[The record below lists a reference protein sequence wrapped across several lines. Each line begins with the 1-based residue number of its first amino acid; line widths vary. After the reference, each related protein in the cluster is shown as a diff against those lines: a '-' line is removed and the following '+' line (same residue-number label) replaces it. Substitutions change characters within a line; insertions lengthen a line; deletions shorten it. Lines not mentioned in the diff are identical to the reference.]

1 MKRAVLIIF
10 LAGFCKLFAEF
21 EFDILGNITASTSFP
36 IAQPK
41 APIYTNKI
49 LSSTEAIFGLSLQIG
64 GQIPQNSIKG
74 VSVLLDIKIENETIV
89 LGTNSKT
96 SYSNSNSGEKF
107 ELNSVKDM
115 VKITGLNLGLGLT
128 TKFIFGSVNSLVPRD
143 TVFGFGI
150 GAKVLAAS
158 QDINLGGGIVL
169 TPYFDI
175 FVEQRFFISRKLA
188 FVCGINIGADMV
200 ISSLNYGLDFFF
212 LGYNQNANIMPYYPS
227 LNIGLSIGLH
237 FGN

>member
-41 APIYTNKI
+41 PPIYTNKI
-49 LSSTEAIFGLSLQIG
+49 LGSTEAIFGLSLQIG

-89 LGTNSKT
+89 LGTNSE
-96 SYSNSNSGEKF
+96 NSFNNFK
-107 ELNSVKDM
+107 LNSAKDM

-200 ISSLNYGLDFFF
+200 ISSLNQGLDYLF
-212 LGYNQNANIMPYYPS
+212 LGYNLSANIMPYYPS

>member
-41 APIYTNKI
+41 NPIYTNKI
-49 LSSTEAIFGLSLQIG
+49 LNSTEAIFGLSLQIG

-89 LGTNSKT
+89 LGTNSEN
-96 SYSNSNSGEKF
+96 SYNKF
-107 ELNSVKDM
+107 KLNSAKDM

-200 ISSLNYGLDFFF
+200 ISSLNYGLDFFL
-212 LGYNQNANIMPYYPS
+212 LGYNPSANIMPYYPS

>member
-1 MKRAVLIIF
+1 MKRAILIIF

-36 IAQPK
+36 VSQPTT
-41 APIYTNKI
+41 PINNSKI
-49 LSSTEAIFGLSLQIG
+49 LSSTEAIFGASLQIG
-64 GQIPQNSIKG
+64 GQIPKDSIKG
-74 VSVLLDIKIENETIV
+74 ISVLLDIKIENETIV
-89 LGTNSKT
+89 LGTNSATKYGDMT
-96 SYSNSNSGEKF
+96 
-107 ELNSVKDM
+107 LNGAKDM
-115 VKITGLNLGLGLT
+115 VKITGLNLGLGLA

-150 GAKVLAAS
+150 GAKVLASS
-158 QDINLGGGIVL
+158 QDVNLGGGIVL
-169 TPYFDI
+169 TPYLDI
-175 FVEQRFFISRKLA
+175 FVEQRFFLSRKLA

-200 ISSLNYGLDFFF
+200 ISSFSYGLDLFFIY
-212 LGYNQNANIMPYYPS
+212 YNQNANVMPFYPS

>member
-89 LGTNSKT
+89 LGTNSE
-96 SYSNSNSGEKF
+96 NSFNTYK
-107 ELNSVKDM
+107 LNSAKDM

-200 ISSLNYGLDFFF
+200 ISSLNYGLDFFL
-212 LGYNQNANIMPYYPS
+212 LGYNPSANIMPYYPS

>member
-36 IAQPK
+36 ISAPK
-41 APIYTNKI
+41 NPIYTNKI
-49 LSSTEAIFGLSLQIG
+49 LGSTEAIFGLSLQIG

-89 LGTNSKT
+89 LGTNSEN
-96 SYSNSNSGEKF
+96 SYNKF
-107 ELNSVKDM
+107 KLNSAKDM

-188 FVCGINIGADMV
+188 FVCGINIGADIV
-200 ISSLNYGLDFFF
+200 ISSLNYGLDFFL
-212 LGYNQNANIMPYYPS
+212 LGYNPSANIMPYYPS

>member
-36 IAQPK
+36 IAQPT

-64 GQIPQNSIKG
+64 GQIPHNSIKG

-89 LGTNSKT
+89 LGTNSEN
-96 SYSNSNSGEKF
+96 SYNNYK
-107 ELNSVKDM
+107 LNSAKDM

-188 FVCGINIGADMV
+188 FVCGINIGTDIV
-200 ISSLNYGLDFFF
+200 ISSLNYGLDFFL
-212 LGYNQNANIMPYYPS
+212 LGYNPSANIMPYYPS

>member
-41 APIYTNKI
+41 NPIYTNKI

-89 LGTNSKT
+89 LGTNSEN
-96 SYSNSNSGEKF
+96 SYNNYK
-107 ELNSVKDM
+107 LNSAKDM

-188 FVCGINIGADMV
+188 FVCGINIGADIV
-200 ISSLNYGLDFFF
+200 ISSLNYGLDFFL
-212 LGYNQNANIMPYYPS
+212 LGYNPSANIMPYYPS